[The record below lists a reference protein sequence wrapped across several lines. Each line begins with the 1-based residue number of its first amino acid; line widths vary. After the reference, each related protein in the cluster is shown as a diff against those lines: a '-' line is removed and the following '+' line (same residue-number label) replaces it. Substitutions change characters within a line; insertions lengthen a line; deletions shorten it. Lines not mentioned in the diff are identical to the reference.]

1 MCPEQAL
8 KQRNQGDLCCLAGN
22 YILELQV
29 NSKVVKE
36 LWIATDTSAILS
48 GFSYVVVVQLLS
60 SVQLFVALWTI
71 KYPTRVLYPWVFPG
85 QNTRLSCHFL
95 LQGIYLAQ
103 GSNLHLLHWQ
113 MNSLLGIC
121 KEEPQGICTGEPPGT
136 LVFNENLLVSLKV
149 ESVDGKLRE
158 VGM

>member
-1 MCPEQAL
+1 MGQRKFVCPEQAL
-8 KQRNQGDLCCLAGN
+8 KQRNQGELCCLAGN

-29 NSKVVKE
+29 NSKVVEE
-36 LWIATDTSAILS
+36 LWIATDTPAILS

-60 SVQLFVALWTI
+60 PVQLFVALWTI

-85 QNTRLSCHFL
+85 QNTGLSCHFL

-113 MNSLLGIC
+113 MNSLLLNY
-121 KEEPQGICTGEPPGT
+121 QGSHP
-136 LVFNENLLVSLKV
+136 VLLYLMKISWYL
-149 ESVDGKLRE
+149 
-158 VGM
+158 